1 MAADMNDARSE
12 SEKAEARGSYVD
24 EIMKREAEEAA
35 ARPPPTRSRSW
46 VPILGPLLAI
56 FAGLVGWNVYRAVRE
71 VEVFPPAQEQ
81 AADLFTIY
89 LIQQS
94 IQSYHDSTGEL
105 PPNLAVLGADDEGV
119 EYTVRDTAYM
129 LTIAT
134 DSMPVSYRS
143 GEDVSPFEAA
153 YEQLTQGQNQ

>member
-1 MAADMNDARSE
+1 MVAAMNDARSE
-12 SEKAEARGSYVD
+12 PEKAEARESYVD
-24 EIMKREAEEAA
+24 EIMRREAEERA

-46 VPILGPLLAI
+46 VPILVPLFAI
-56 FAGLVGWNVYRAVRE
+56 FAGLVGWNIYRAVRE
-71 VEVFPPAQEQ
+71 VEVFPPAQER

-94 IQSYHDSTGEL
+94 IQSYRDSTGEF
-105 PPNLAVLGADDEGV
+105 PPNLGVLGADDEGV
-119 EYTVRDTAYM
+119 EYTVRDTTYV

-143 GEDVSPFEAA
+143 GQDVSPFQAA
-153 YEQLTQGQNQ
+153 YEQLTPGQNE